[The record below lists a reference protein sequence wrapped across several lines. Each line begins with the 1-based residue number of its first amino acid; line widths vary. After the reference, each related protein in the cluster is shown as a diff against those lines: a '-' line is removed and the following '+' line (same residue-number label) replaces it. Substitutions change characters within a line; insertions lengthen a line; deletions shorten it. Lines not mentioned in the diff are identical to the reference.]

1 MEGKR
6 TIAVGVWGQEGE
18 IVGREEGSGALELIW
33 QKEVEKG
40 GGKACAADDV
50 DEVVVG
56 EVHGGPVED
65 GDIGPD
71 KSGIP
76 WEKVGKE
83 EGLHGCAS
91 RVKGG
96 ESTEYEGGV

>member
-6 TIAVGVWGQEGE
+6 TIAVGVWGQEGK
-18 IVGREEGSGALELIW
+18 IVGWEESGGTLELVW

-40 GGKACAADDV
+40 CGEACAADDV

-65 GDIGPD
+65 GDVGPD
-71 KSGIP
+71 KGGIL
-76 WEKVGKE
+76 WEKVGKK
-83 EGLHGCAS
+83 EGLHCCAS
-91 RVKGG
+91 RVEGG
-96 ESTEYEGGV
+96 ESAEYEGGV